1 MNELQPLIEL
11 LEGKYGW
18 ASTVLVWV
26 GALRLT
32 AKFVS
37 NQLQTAMMR
46 IVASKSD
53 PEFLTMVLNNKGYRL
68 AAFLVDLFASVKLP
82 SAKDL

>member
-1 MNELQPLIEL
+1 MNDIQPLIEL

-18 ASTVLVWV
+18 ASTFLVWV

-37 NQLQTAMMR
+37 NQLQAAMMR